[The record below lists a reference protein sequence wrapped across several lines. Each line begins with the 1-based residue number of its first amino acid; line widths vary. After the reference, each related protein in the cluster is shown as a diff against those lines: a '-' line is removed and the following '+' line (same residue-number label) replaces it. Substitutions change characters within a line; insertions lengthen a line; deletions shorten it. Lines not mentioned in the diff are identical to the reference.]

1 MASNGNDWDAFAS
14 MFPTSFGKKVK
25 NNINSSNFEK
35 TKRQDGVPKGSTE
48 DQPAVTTSSTAE
60 QDFKNSRSGEI
71 SQTTKNDNNDK
82 TANSDNGDTDN
93 EEDDQ
98 SDEDDNDQSDDIS
111 NDSILPISHEVTLKG
126 HTRVVS
132 ALALDP
138 AGARLVTGGYDYDMK
153 LWDFAGMDQT
163 FRPFRSLNPF
173 GDHQIHDIHYS
184 LSGDSFLGVPGSAS
198 IKLFNRDGIEKVEY
212 IKGDPYIRDLRHTA
226 GHVGALTSA
235 TWHPTDRQT
244 FATSSQDGTLRIWD
258 VEKKRKQK
266 EVIAYKSRERG
277 GRSPATALAYT
288 HDSKLIAGAF
298 QDGTIN
304 LWSSTGPFIR
314 PSIVFAD
321 AHQKHSETSC
331 LLFSKDNF
339 TMVSRG
345 GDETVKVWDIRHPKK
360 PINVQYNLDIVNP
373 EVNVIF
379 SPDERLI
386 LTGTACPKGAG
397 HGKLVMMDRQ
407 TLEIKRTMHIGQSSV
422 VKVLWHPRINQIVTG
437 SADGNVHV
445 FYSPTHSARGVK
457 MCVVKEQKKR
467 AVDDYEIDR
476 PIITPHALPMFKEER
491 VKSQKRKLSKIR
503 KDPKASHRPDMPM
516 GSHGV
521 GGRVGNGQQHAIIK
535 GLTKDTRRDE
545 DPRAALLKYST
556 DSPDGTKWVTNVYK
570 DTQPEPVFAS
580 DEEEEPGTKKTKK

>member
-1 MASNGNDWDAFAS
+1 MASNGNDWDSFAA
-14 MFPTSFGKKVK
+14 MFPTSFGKKVNK
-25 NNINSSNFEK
+25 NTNMSNFEK
-35 TKRQDGVPKGSTE
+35 TKRQDVIKTSKDTS
-48 DQPAVTTSSTAE
+48 AVTTNSIST
-60 QDFKNSRSGEI
+60 DLK
-71 SQTTKNDNNDK
+71 QTKIEDETANDIKSKHKTDTNDNEK
-82 TANSDNGDTDN
+82 SDDDEEEE
-93 EEDDQ
+93 EEDMETNG
-98 SDEDDNDQSDDIS
+98 SE
-111 NDSILPISHEVTLKG
+111 LPISHEVVLKG

-163 FRPFRSLNPF
+163 FRPFRSLQPF
-173 GDHQIHDIHYS
+173 GDHQIRDIHYS
-184 LSGDSFLGVPGSAS
+184 LSGDVFLGVSGSAA
-198 IKLFNRDGIEKVEY
+198 IKLFNRDGIEQVEY

-235 TWHPTDRQT
+235 SWHPTDRQT
-244 FATSSQDGTLRIWD
+244 FATASQDGTIRIWD
-258 VEKKRKQK
+258 VDQKRKQK
-266 EVIAYKSRERG
+266 QVIAYKSRERG

-288 HDSKLIAGAF
+288 HDTKLIAGAF
-298 QDGTIN
+298 QDGSIN
-304 LWSSTGPFIR
+304 LWSSNGPFIR

-321 AHQKHSETSC
+321 AHQKHSETSS
-331 LLFSKDNF
+331 LLFSRDNF

-345 GDETVKVWDIRHPKK
+345 GDETVKVWDIRHTKK
-360 PINVQYNLDIVNP
+360 PVNTQYNLDIVNP
-373 EVNVIF
+373 EANVIF

-386 LTGTACPKGAG
+386 LTGTACPKGQG

-407 TLEIKRTMHIGQSSV
+407 TLEIRRTMHIGQSSV

-445 FYSPTHSARGVK
+445 FYSPEHSSRGVK

-467 AVDDYEIDR
+467 AVDDYEINR
-476 PIITPHALPMFKEER
+476 PIITPHALPMFKTER
-491 VKSQKRKLSKIR
+491 VKSQKRKLSKLR
-503 KDPKASHRPDMPM
+503 KDPIASHRPDMPV

-521 GGRVGNGQQHAIIK
+521 GGRVAHGQQHAIIK

-556 DSPDGTKWVTNVYK
+556 EAMGGDDQWVSNVYK
-570 DTQPEPVFAS
+570 HTQPNPVFAS
-580 DEEEEPGTKKTKK
+580 DDEEEEPETKKTKK